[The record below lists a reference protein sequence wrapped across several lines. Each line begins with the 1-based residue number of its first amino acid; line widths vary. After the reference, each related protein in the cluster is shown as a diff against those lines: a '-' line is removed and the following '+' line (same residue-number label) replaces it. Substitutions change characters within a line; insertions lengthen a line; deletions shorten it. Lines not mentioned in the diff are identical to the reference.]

1 MQAKGRKRFLLICC
15 EGKTEKEYFR
25 ILMHL
30 YRLPGTQVLILGEK
44 GQHKTL
50 IDRTVDERDSYCQEH
65 GTDRDEV
72 ECWAVC
78 DDDNMR
84 ISYTEL
90 QQYAEEKDVRLAFS
104 RPQFEAY
111 LLQHFEQSAVH
122 DQKQLYS
129 ELSRYASE
137 HLHDTVSYEKAN
149 LDWLKDLID
158 IRPKLVDIAITNADQ
173 HAKQSGR
180 VFLTVQQLVKRMREL
195 AL

>member
-1 MQAKGRKRFLLICC
+1 MSVIATAKSTERIEMKWSAGLSAMMTIC
-15 EGKTEKEYFR
+15 
-25 ILMHL
+25 
-30 YRLPGTQVLILGEK
+30 
-44 GQHKTL
+44 
-50 IDRTVDERDSYCQEH
+50 
-65 GTDRDEV
+65 
-72 ECWAVC
+72 A
-78 DDDNMR
+78 
-84 ISYTEL
+84 SYTEL
-90 QQYAEEKDVRLAFS
+90 QQYAEEKDARLAFS

-137 HLHDTVSYEKAN
+137 HLHDAVSYEKAN
-149 LDWLKDLID
+149 LDWQKDLID